1 MRQLGSWTAC
11 LTLALLPALA
21 SAQSAPMTPVFAFFT
36 ALSEGNPQGIR
47 NAITP
52 DMQILEQGEVWN
64 LDKVLSLA
72 NTTTSVRRNFYS
84 PISEHER
91 GDTVLI
97 NYWNKALI
105 RLASGEERTV
115 GWLESVVVVKDRGE
129 WRILQMHSTRLTPE
143 QIPTNVEFREQR

>member
-1 MRQLGSWTAC
+1 MPSHRTCRSW
-11 LTLALLPALA
+11 
-21 SAQSAPMTPVFAFFT
+21 SRVKS
-36 ALSEGNPQGIR
+36 GISTR
-47 NAITP
+47 YCR
-52 DMQILEQGEVWN
+52 
-64 LDKVLSLA
+64 
-72 NTTTSVRRNFYS
+72 TTSVRRNFYS